1 MIKILK
7 AELRSLFFKTL
18 YRWTAAL
25 DLNFALLMI
34 LVYLLQKIIIMGN
47 LALESYL
54 QLQYIQI
61 KG

>member
-7 AELRSLFFKTL
+7 SELRSLFFKTL

-47 LALESYL
+47 LALESHL

>member
-7 AELRSLFFKTL
+7 SELRSFFFKTL
-18 YRWTAAL
+18 YHWTATL